1 MRRSSLFGT
10 EPAKL
15 EPCGRD
21 TTARKPGVAP
31 DLSVDRVFDPGDP
44 LAAEPVD
51 DTADVDRAQIPLPL
65 PEDEDENADP
75 VGDGHS
81 DADADAEAAQ
91 AQPHKQPRRP

>member
-1 MRRSSLFGT
+1 MGRSSLFGT

-21 TTARKPGVAP
+21 TTARKPDVAP

-44 LAAEPVD
+44 LADEPAD

-65 PEDEDENADP
+65 PEDENADP

-81 DADADAEAAQ
+81 DAEAAQ
-91 AQPHKQPRRP
+91 PRKQPRRP